1 MLKTVF
7 SFFGGKK
14 EDVRILPI
22 YNQIVAQARQP
33 AFYRDHGVPDSLDG
47 RFDLIMLHAILV
59 IRKLNQIGPEGE
71 QMAQDLFDLIFADM
85 DNNLREIGV
94 GDLSVGKRVK
104 AMAKAFYGR
113 AEAYEKGLAAA
124 DGGAELKA
132 ALTRNLYGTCKEKP
146 AESDLMYW
154 IGYINE
160 AIVLIENKSIDL
172 LQGKV
177 AYPSP

>member
-1 MLKTVF
+1 MLKEVF
-7 SFFGGKK
+7 LFFGGKK
-14 EDVRILPI
+14 EDARILPI

-59 IRKLNQIGPEGE
+59 IRKLNRLGPEGE

-104 AMAKAFYGR
+104 TMAKAFYGR

-124 DGGAELKA
+124 DGGQELMA

-146 AESDLMYW
+146 TGSNLAYW
-154 IGYINE
+154 IRYINQT
-160 AIVLIENKSIDL
+160 IDIIDNNSIEIMK
-172 LQGKV
+172 GRV
-177 AYPSP
+177 PFAVP